1 MFLSPWTNRPRSIS
15 STRGR
20 VSAVFVISDDD
31 LRENREHTADG
42 GKHLAGFTVRI
53 RDGQGDLLA
62 QAKKVLYIR
71 RKTE

>member
-1 MFLSPWTNRPRSIS
+1 
-15 STRGR
+15 
-20 VSAVFVISDDD
+20 VISDDD